1 MKNIGMFY
9 ENKLDAIE
17 DYRHHSQSANSM
29 ARMHSV
35 VTVNP
40 KEMTVTI
47 DQLCWRYYVFKEFED
62 VQRIAGIQFDS
73 VFCEVRNPKIKS
85 YIMTRFRPRLT

>member
-17 DYRHHSQSANSM
+17 DYRKHSQQANSL
-29 ARMHSV
+29 ARMHGS

-40 KEMTVTI
+40 QEMTVTI
-47 DQLCWRYYVFKEFED
+47 DQICWRYYVLKEFED